1 MKRSVLALLTALL
14 VLLTVCALGEEV
26 QPEDGLDDEGF
37 EIELTDD
44 RELKEGDEGDDVAE
58 LQYRLI
64 DLYYLS
70 TEATGTYDAATTEAV
85 RAFQTDFDL
94 EVTGEA
100 DAKTQ
105 SVLFAAQYRPLKN
118 GCSGDDVKELQ
129 TRLTVLGYYKGD
141 VDGEYQDTTE
151 EAVRVFQEANGE
163 EATGIAD
170 PDTQKI
176 LFWIDETTNEA
187 TSSDL
192 GTVMQGT
199 VEYTE
204 RLAKGS
210 TGTLVKQLQT
220 RLTELGYYSGP
231 ISGNFLGKTM
241 TAVKTLQKQNGVTV
255 DGIVGEVTWNLIFN
269 DASVVLPDAT
279 PKPTATPTP
288 VPYAITVD
296 VANQVTTVYGLD
308 ENNEHTV
315 IVRQMLCST
324 GTKKNPSDVG
334 DWVLS
339 GRKAKW
345 CYFPTWGS
353 HARYWTKI
361 NDSIAFHSVI
371 YNKVDTM
378 ALSVSSYKHLGQRAS
393 HGCIRLTV
401 ADAKWIYDNVG
412 EGTVVSI
419 VEDMP
424 SDPELRASL
433 ALPELNTKTM
443 LPKETP
449 EPTASP
455 EYTSDGQPPLPLAQ
469 LKKNDSSEAV
479 YWMQMKLT
487 ELGYYHGKCSG
498 TYLDGTVQAVKDFQ
512 KAVGLKV
519 TGTASVETLEALYA
533 DVLTTPTI
541 EPTPTLEP
549 TPTPVVSLPTPEPNA

>member
-1 MKRSVLALLTALL
+1 MKRSLLALLAALL
-14 VLLTVCALGEEV
+14 LLLPLGALGEEEAV
-26 QPEDGLDDEGF
+26 PVDDLDDDGF
-37 EIELTDD
+37 EITVTED
-44 RELKEGDEGDDVAE
+44 RDLKEGDEGDDVST
-58 LQYRLI
+58 LQYRLK
-64 DLYYLS
+64 DLYYL
-70 TEATGTYDAATTEAV
+70 TGEASGVYDAATTEAV
-85 RAFQTDFDL
+85 KSFQADFGLDA
-94 EVTGEA
+94 TGEA

-105 SVLFAAQYRPLKN
+105 SLLFAAQYRPLKK
-118 GCSGDDVKELQ
+118 GCTGDDVKELQ
-129 TRLTVLGYYKGD
+129 TRLTVLGYYKGKIS
-141 VDGEYQDTTE
+141 GEFLDATE
-151 EAVRVFQEANGE
+151 EAVQAYQEANGE
-163 EATGIAD
+163 EATGVAD
-170 PDTQKI
+170 VDTLTI
-176 LFWIDETTNEA
+176 LLQASEA
-187 TSSDL
+187 SSDTTDT

-199 VEYTE
+199 VAYTE

-279 PKPTATPTP
+279 PKPTPTPTP

-308 ENNEHTV
+308 ENGEHTV

-324 GTKKNPSDVG
+324 GTKSNPSDPG
-334 DWVLS
+334 DWVLT

-345 CYFPTWGS
+345 CYFPKWGG
-353 HARYWTKI
+353 HARYWTRI
-361 NDSIAFHSVI
+361 NSSIAFHSVI
-371 YNKVDTM
+371 YNAVDTM
-378 ALSVSSYKHLGQRAS
+378 ALAKSSYKNLGKRVS

-401 ADAKWIYDNVG
+401 ADAKWIYDNCG

-419 VEDMP
+419 VEDMAA
-424 SDPELRASL
+424 DPELRASL
-433 ALPELNTKTM
+433 KLPALNTKTM
-443 LPKETP
+443 LPEETP

-455 EYTSDGQPPLPLAQ
+455 VYVSNGLPPMPLSQ

-512 KAVGLKV
+512 KAAGLKV
-519 TGTASVETLEALYA
+519 TGTATVATLEALYA

-541 EPTPTLEP
+541 EPTPTLAP
-549 TPTPVVSLPTPEPNA
+549 TPTPVASLPTPGNE

>member
-1 MKRSVLALLTALL
+1 MKRSLLALLAALL
-14 VLLTVCALGEEV
+14 LLLPLGALGEEEAV
-26 QPEDGLDDEGF
+26 PVDDLDDDGF
-37 EIELTDD
+37 EITVTED
-44 RELKEGDEGDDVAE
+44 RDLKEGDEGDDVST
-58 LQYRLI
+58 LQYRLK
-64 DLYYLS
+64 DLYYL
-70 TEATGTYDAATTEAV
+70 TGEASGVYDAATTEAV
-85 RAFQTDFDL
+85 KSFQEDFGLDA
-94 EVTGEA
+94 TGEA

-105 SVLFAAQYRPLKN
+105 SLLFAAQYRPLKK
-118 GCSGDDVKELQ
+118 GCTGDDVKELQ
-129 TRLTVLGYYKGD
+129 TRLTVLGYYKGKIS
-141 VDGEYQDTTE
+141 GEFLDATE
-151 EAVRVFQEANGE
+151 EAVRAYQEANGE
-163 EATGIAD
+163 EATGVAD
-170 PDTQKI
+170 VDTLTI
-176 LFWIDETTNEA
+176 LLQALEA
-187 TSSDL
+187 SSDTTDT

-199 VEYTE
+199 VAYTE

-279 PKPTATPTP
+279 PKPTPTPTP

-308 ENNEHTV
+308 ENGEHTV

-324 GTKKNPSDVG
+324 GTKSNPSDPG
-334 DWVLS
+334 DWVLT

-345 CYFPTWGS
+345 CYFPKWGG
-353 HARYWTKI
+353 HARYWTRI
-361 NDSIAFHSVI
+361 NSSIAFHSVI
-371 YNKVDTM
+371 YNAVDTM
-378 ALSVSSYKHLGQRAS
+378 ALAKSSYKNLGKRVS

-401 ADAKWIYDNVG
+401 ADAKWIYDNCG

-419 VEDMP
+419 VEDMAA
-424 SDPELRASL
+424 DPELRASL
-433 ALPELNTKTM
+433 KLPALNTKTM
-443 LPKETP
+443 LPEETP
-449 EPTASP
+449 EPTANPVYVSN
-455 EYTSDGQPPLPLAQ
+455 GLPPMPLAQ

-512 KAVGLKV
+512 KAAGLKV
-519 TGTASVETLEALYA
+519 TGTATVATLEALYA

-541 EPTPTLEP
+541 EPTPTLAP
-549 TPTPVVSLPTPEPNA
+549 TPTPVASLPTPGNE

>member
-1 MKRSVLALLTALL
+1 MKRSLLALLAALL
-14 VLLTVCALGEEV
+14 LLLPLGAWGEEEAV
-26 QPEDGLDDEGF
+26 PVDDLDDDGF
-37 EIELTDD
+37 EITVTED
-44 RELKEGDEGDDVAE
+44 RDLKEGDEGDDVST
-58 LQYRLI
+58 LQYRLK
-64 DLYYLS
+64 DLYYL
-70 TEATGTYDAATTEAV
+70 TGEASGVYDAATTEAV
-85 RAFQTDFDL
+85 KSFQEDFGLDA
-94 EVTGEA
+94 TGEA

-105 SVLFAAQYRPLKN
+105 SLLFAAQYRPLKK
-118 GCSGDDVKELQ
+118 GCTGDDVKELQ
-129 TRLTVLGYYKGD
+129 TRLTVLGYYKGKIS
-141 VDGEYQDTTE
+141 GEFLDATE
-151 EAVRVFQEANGE
+151 EAVRAYQEANGE
-163 EATGIAD
+163 EATGVAD
-170 PDTQKI
+170 VDTLTI
-176 LFWIDETTNEA
+176 LLQASEA
-187 TSSDL
+187 SSDATDT

-199 VEYTE
+199 VAYTE

-279 PKPTATPTP
+279 PKPTPTPTP

-308 ENNEHTV
+308 ENGEHTV

-324 GTKKNPSDVG
+324 GTKSNPSDPG
-334 DWVLS
+334 DWVLT

-345 CYFPTWGS
+345 CYFPKWGG
-353 HARYWTKI
+353 HARYWTRI
-361 NDSIAFHSVI
+361 NSSIAFHSVI
-371 YNKVDTM
+371 YNAVDTM
-378 ALSVSSYKHLGQRAS
+378 ALAKSSYKNLGKRVS

-401 ADAKWIYDNVG
+401 ADAKWIYDNCG

-419 VEDMP
+419 VEDMAA
-424 SDPELRASL
+424 DPELRASL
-433 ALPELNTKTM
+433 KLPALNTKTM
-443 LPKETP
+443 LPEETP

-455 EYTSDGQPPLPLAQ
+455 VYVSNGLPPMPLAQ

-512 KAVGLKV
+512 KAAGLKV
-519 TGTASVETLEALYA
+519 TGTATVATLEALYA

-541 EPTPTLEP
+541 EPTPTLAP
-549 TPTPVVSLPTPEPNA
+549 TPTPVASLPTPGNE

>member
-1 MKRSVLALLTALL
+1 MKRSLLTLL
-14 VLLTVCALGEEV
+14 AVLLFLLPLGAMSEEEAV
-26 QPEDGLDDEGF
+26 PVDDLDDDGF
-37 EIELTDD
+37 EITVTED
-44 RELKEGDEGDDVAE
+44 RDLKEGDEGDDVST
-58 LQYRLI
+58 LQYRLK
-64 DLYYLS
+64 DLYYLTS
-70 TEATGTYDAATTEAV
+70 DATGIYDAATTAAVKSFQEDFGLEA
-85 RAFQTDFDL
+85 
-94 EVTGEA
+94 TGEA

-105 SVLFAAQYRPLKN
+105 SLLFAAQYRPLKK
-118 GCSGDDVKELQ
+118 GCIGDDVKELQ
-129 TRLTVLGYYKGD
+129 TRLTVLGYYKGK
-141 VDGEYQDTTE
+141 VSGEYLDATE
-151 EAVRVFQEANGE
+151 EAVRAYQEANGE
-163 EATGIAD
+163 EVTGIAD
-170 PDTQKI
+170 VDTLAVLLQAS
-176 LFWIDETTNEA
+176 EE
-187 TSSDL
+187 SSDATDTS
-192 GTVMQGT
+192 TVMQGT
-199 VEYTE
+199 VAYTE

-279 PKPTATPTP
+279 PKPTPTPTP

-308 ENNEHTV
+308 ENGEHTV

-324 GTKKNPSDVG
+324 GTKSNPSDPG
-334 DWVLS
+334 DWVLT

-345 CYFPTWGS
+345 CYFPKWGG
-353 HARYWTKI
+353 HARYWTRI
-361 NDSIAFHSVI
+361 NSSIAFHSVI
-371 YNKVDTM
+371 YNAVDTK
-378 ALSVSSYKHLGQRAS
+378 ALAKSSYKNLGKRVS

-401 ADAKWIYDNVG
+401 DDAKWIYDNCG

-424 SDPELRASL
+424 ADPELRASL
-433 ALPELNTKTM
+433 KLPALNTKTM
-443 LPKETP
+443 LPEETP

-455 EYTSDGQPPLPLAQ
+455 VYVSDGLPPMPLAQ

-512 KAVGLKV
+512 KAAGLKV
-519 TGTASVETLEALYA
+519 TGTATVATLEALYA

-541 EPTPTLEP
+541 EPTPTLAP
-549 TPTPVVSLPTPEPNA
+549 TPTPIVSLPTPGSGE

>member
-1 MKRSVLALLTALL
+1 MDTLA
-14 VLLTVCALGEEV
+14 VLLQASEE
-26 QPEDGLDDEGF
+26 
-37 EIELTDD
+37 
-44 RELKEGDEGDDVAE
+44 
-58 LQYRLI
+58 
-64 DLYYLS
+64 
-70 TEATGTYDAATTEAV
+70 
-85 RAFQTDFDL
+85 
-94 EVTGEA
+94 
-100 DAKTQ
+100 
-105 SVLFAAQYRPLKN
+105 
-118 GCSGDDVKELQ
+118 
-129 TRLTVLGYYKGD
+129 
-141 VDGEYQDTTE
+141 
-151 EAVRVFQEANGE
+151 
-163 EATGIAD
+163 
-170 PDTQKI
+170 
-176 LFWIDETTNEA
+176 
-187 TSSDL
+187 SSDATDTS
-192 GTVMQGT
+192 TVMQGT
-199 VEYTE
+199 VAYTE

-279 PKPTATPTP
+279 PKPTPTPTP

-308 ENNEHTV
+308 ENGEHTV

-324 GTKKNPSDVG
+324 GTKSNPSDPG
-334 DWVLS
+334 DWVLT

-345 CYFPTWGS
+345 CYFPKWGG
-353 HARYWTKI
+353 HARYWTRI
-361 NDSIAFHSVI
+361 NSSIAFHSVI
-371 YNKVDTM
+371 YNAVDTK
-378 ALSVSSYKHLGQRAS
+378 ALAKSSYKNLGKRVS

-401 ADAKWIYDNVG
+401 DDAKWIYDNCG

-424 SDPELRASL
+424 ADPELRASL
-433 ALPELNTKTM
+433 KLPALNTKTM
-443 LPKETP
+443 LPEETP

-455 EYTSDGQPPLPLAQ
+455 VYVSDGLPPMPLAQ

-512 KAVGLKV
+512 KAAGLKV
-519 TGTASVETLEALYA
+519 TGTATVATLEALYA

-541 EPTPTLEP
+541 EPTPTLAP
-549 TPTPVVSLPTPEPNA
+549 TPTPIVSLPTPGNGE

>member
-1 MKRSVLALLTALL
+1 MKRSLLTLL
-14 VLLTVCALGEEV
+14 AVLLFLLPLGAMGEEEAV
-26 QPEDGLDDEGF
+26 PVDDLDDDGF
-37 EIELTDD
+37 EITVTED
-44 RELKEGDEGDDVAE
+44 RDLKEGDEGDDVST
-58 LQYRLI
+58 LQYRLK
-64 DLYYLS
+64 DLYYLIS
-70 TEATGTYDAATTEAV
+70 DATGVYDAATTAAV
-85 RAFQTDFDL
+85 KSFQEDFGL
-94 EVTGEA
+94 ETTGEA

-105 SVLFAAQYRPLKN
+105 SLLFAAQYRPLKK
-118 GCSGDDVKELQ
+118 GCTGDDVKELQ
-129 TRLTVLGYYKGD
+129 TRLTVLGYYKGK
-141 VDGEYQDTTE
+141 VSGEYLDATE
-151 EAVRVFQEANGE
+151 EAVRAYQEANGE
-163 EATGIAD
+163 EVTGIAD
-170 PDTQKI
+170 VDTLAVLLQAS
-176 LFWIDETTNEA
+176 EE
-187 TSSDL
+187 SSDATDTS
-192 GTVMQGT
+192 TVMQGT
-199 VEYTE
+199 VAYTE

-279 PKPTATPTP
+279 PKPTPTPTP

-308 ENNEHTV
+308 ENGEHTV

-324 GTKKNPSDVG
+324 GTKSNPSDPG
-334 DWVLS
+334 DWVLT

-345 CYFPTWGS
+345 CYFPKWGG
-353 HARYWTKI
+353 HARYWTRI
-361 NDSIAFHSVI
+361 NSSIAFHSVI
-371 YNKVDTM
+371 YNAVDTK
-378 ALSVSSYKHLGQRAS
+378 ALAKSSYKNLGKRVS

-401 ADAKWIYDNVG
+401 DDAKWIYDNCG

-424 SDPELRASL
+424 ADPELRASL
-433 ALPELNTKTM
+433 KLPALNTKTM
-443 LPKETP
+443 LPEETP

-455 EYTSDGQPPLPLAQ
+455 VYVSDGLPPMPLAQ

-512 KAVGLKV
+512 KAAGLKV
-519 TGTASVETLEALYA
+519 TGTATVATLEALYA

-541 EPTPTLEP
+541 EPTPTLAP
-549 TPTPVVSLPTPEPNA
+549 TPTPIVSLPTPGSEE

>member
-1 MKRSVLALLTALL
+1 MKRSLLTLL
-14 VLLTVCALGEEV
+14 AVLLFLLPLGAMGEEEAV
-26 QPEDGLDDEGF
+26 PVDDLDDDGF
-37 EIELTDD
+37 EITVTED
-44 RELKEGDEGDDVAE
+44 RDLKEGNEGDDVST
-58 LQYRLI
+58 LQYRLK
-64 DLYYLS
+64 DLYYLTS
-70 TEATGTYDAATTEAV
+70 DATGIYDAATTAAVKSFQEDFGLEA
-85 RAFQTDFDL
+85 
-94 EVTGEA
+94 TGEA

-105 SVLFAAQYRPLKN
+105 SLLFAAQYRPLKK
-118 GCSGDDVKELQ
+118 GCTGDDVKELQ
-129 TRLTVLGYYKGD
+129 TRLTVLGYYKGK
-141 VDGEYQDTTE
+141 VSGEYLDATE
-151 EAVRVFQEANGE
+151 EAVRAYQEANGE
-163 EATGIAD
+163 EVTGIAD
-170 PDTQKI
+170 VDTLAVLLQAS
-176 LFWIDETTNEA
+176 EE
-187 TSSDL
+187 SSDTTDTS
-192 GTVMQGT
+192 TVMQGT

-279 PKPTATPTP
+279 PKPTPTPTP

-308 ENNEHTV
+308 ENGEHTV

-324 GTKKNPSDVG
+324 GTKSNPSDPG
-334 DWVLS
+334 DWVLT

-345 CYFPTWGS
+345 CYFPKWGG
-353 HARYWTKI
+353 HARYWTRI
-361 NDSIAFHSVI
+361 NSSIAFHSVI
-371 YNKVDTM
+371 YNAVDTK
-378 ALSVSSYKHLGQRAS
+378 ALAKSSYKNLGKRVS

-401 ADAKWIYDNVG
+401 DDAKWIYDNCG

-424 SDPELRASL
+424 ADPELRASL
-433 ALPELNTKTM
+433 KLPALNTKTM
-443 LPKETP
+443 LPEETP

-455 EYTSDGQPPLPLAQ
+455 VYVSDGLPPMPLAQ

-512 KAVGLKV
+512 KAAGLKV
-519 TGTASVETLEALYA
+519 TGTATVATLEALYA

-541 EPTPTLEP
+541 EPTPTLAP
-549 TPTPVVSLPTPEPNA
+549 TPTPIVSLPTPGSEE

>member
-1 MKRSVLALLTALL
+1 MKRSLLALLAILL
-14 VLLTVCALGEEV
+14 LLLPLGGIGEEEAV
-26 QPEDGLDDEGF
+26 PVDDLDDDGF
-37 EIELTDD
+37 EITVTED
-44 RELKEGDEGDDVAE
+44 RDLKEGDEGDDVST
-58 LQYRLI
+58 LQYRLK
-64 DLYYLS
+64 DLYYLTS
-70 TEATGTYDAATTEAV
+70 DATGVYDAATAAAV
-85 RAFQTDFDL
+85 KSFQEDFGLDA
-94 EVTGEA
+94 TGEA

-105 SVLFAAQYRPLKN
+105 SLLFAAQYRPLKK
-118 GCSGDDVKELQ
+118 GCIGDDVKELQ
-129 TRLTVLGYYKGD
+129 TRLTVLGYYKGK
-141 VDGEYQDTTE
+141 VSGEYLDATE
-151 EAVRVFQEANGE
+151 EAVRAYQEANGE
-163 EATGIAD
+163 DATGIAD
-170 PDTQKI
+170 VDTLAI
-176 LFWIDETTNEA
+176 LLQASEESSETA
-187 TSSDL
+187 DA

-199 VEYTE
+199 VAYTE

-279 PKPTATPTP
+279 PKPTPTPTP

-308 ENNEHTV
+308 ENGEHTV

-324 GTKKNPSDVG
+324 GTKSNPSDPG
-334 DWVLS
+334 DWVLT

-345 CYFPTWGS
+345 CYFPKWGG
-353 HARYWTKI
+353 HARYWTRI
-361 NDSIAFHSVI
+361 NSSIAFHSVI
-371 YNKVDTM
+371 YNAVDTK
-378 ALSVSSYKHLGQRAS
+378 ALAKSSYKNLGKRVS

-401 ADAKWIYDNVG
+401 ADAKWIYDNCG

-424 SDPELRASL
+424 ADPELRASL
-433 ALPELNTKTM
+433 KLPALNTKTM
-443 LPKETP
+443 LPEETP

-455 EYTSDGQPPLPLAQ
+455 VYVSDGLPPMPLEQ

-512 KAVGLKV
+512 KAAGLKV
-519 TGTASVETLEALYA
+519 TGTATVATLEALYA

-541 EPTPTLEP
+541 EPTPTLAP
-549 TPTPVVSLPTPEPNA
+549 TSTPVASLPTPGSGE

>member
-1 MKRSVLALLTALL
+1 MKRSLLALLA
-14 VLLTVCALGEEV
+14 VLLFLLPLGAIGEEEAV
-26 QPEDGLDDEGF
+26 PVDDLDDDGF
-37 EIELTDD
+37 EITVTED
-44 RELKEGDEGDDVAE
+44 RDLKEGDEGDDVST
-58 LQYRLI
+58 LQYRLK
-64 DLYYLS
+64 DLYYLTS
-70 TEATGTYDAATTEAV
+70 EATGVYDAATTA
-85 RAFQTDFDL
+85 AIKSFQEDFSL

-105 SVLFAAQYRPLKN
+105 SLLFAAQYRPLKK
-118 GCSGDDVKELQ
+118 GCIGDDVKELQ
-129 TRLTVLGYYKGD
+129 TRLTVLGYYKGK
-141 VDGEYQDTTE
+141 VSGEYLDATE
-151 EAVRVFQEANGE
+151 EAVRAYQEANGE
-163 EATGIAD
+163 EVTGIAD
-170 PDTQKI
+170 VDTLAVLLQAS
-176 LFWIDETTNEA
+176 EE
-187 TSSDL
+187 SSDTADT

-199 VEYTE
+199 VAYTE

-241 TAVKTLQKQNGVTV
+241 TAVKALQKQNGVTV

-279 PKPTATPTP
+279 PKPTPTPTP

-308 ENNEHTV
+308 ENGEHTV

-324 GTKKNPSDVG
+324 GTKSNPSDPG
-334 DWVLS
+334 DWVLT

-345 CYFPTWGS
+345 CYFPKWGG
-353 HARYWTKI
+353 HARYWTRI
-361 NDSIAFHSVI
+361 NSSIAFHSVI
-371 YNKVDTM
+371 YNAVDTK
-378 ALSVSSYKHLGQRAS
+378 ALAKSSYNNLGKRVS

-401 ADAKWIYDNVG
+401 ADAKWIYDNCG

-424 SDPELRASL
+424 ADPELRASL
-433 ALPELNTKTM
+433 KLPALNTKTM
-443 LPKETP
+443 LPEETP

-455 EYTSDGQPPLPLAQ
+455 TYVSDGLPPMPLAQ

-512 KAVGLKV
+512 KAAGLKV
-519 TGTASVETLEALYA
+519 TGTATVATLEALYA

-541 EPTPTLEP
+541 EPTPTLAP
-549 TPTPVVSLPTPEPNA
+549 TPTPVASLPTPGSGE

>member
-1 MKRSVLALLTALL
+1 MKRSLLTLL
-14 VLLTVCALGEEV
+14 AVLLFLLPLGAMSEEEAV
-26 QPEDGLDDEGF
+26 PVDDLDDDGF
-37 EIELTDD
+37 EITVTED
-44 RELKEGDEGDDVAE
+44 RDLKEGDEGDDVST
-58 LQYRLI
+58 LQYRLK
-64 DLYYLS
+64 DLYYLTS
-70 TEATGTYDAATTEAV
+70 DATGIYDAATTAAVKSFQEDFGLEA
-85 RAFQTDFDL
+85 
-94 EVTGEA
+94 TGEA

-105 SVLFAAQYRPLKN
+105 SLLFAAQYRPLKK
-118 GCSGDDVKELQ
+118 GCTGDDVKELQ
-129 TRLTVLGYYKGD
+129 TRLTVLGYYKGK
-141 VDGEYQDTTE
+141 VSGEYLDATE
-151 EAVRVFQEANGE
+151 EAVRAYQEANGE
-163 EATGIAD
+163 EVTGIAD
-170 PDTQKI
+170 VDTLAVLLQAS
-176 LFWIDETTNEA
+176 EE
-187 TSSDL
+187 SSDTTDT

-199 VEYTE
+199 VAYTE

-279 PKPTATPTP
+279 PKPTPTPTP

-308 ENNEHTV
+308 ENGEHTV

-324 GTKKNPSDVG
+324 GTKSNPSDPG
-334 DWVLS
+334 DWVLT

-345 CYFPTWGS
+345 CYFPKWGG
-353 HARYWTKI
+353 HARYWTRI
-361 NDSIAFHSVI
+361 NSSIAFHSVI
-371 YNKVDTM
+371 YNAVDTK
-378 ALSVSSYKHLGQRAS
+378 ALAKSSYKNLGKRVS

-401 ADAKWIYDNVG
+401 DDAKWIYDNCG

-424 SDPELRASL
+424 ADPELRASL
-433 ALPELNTKTM
+433 KLPALNTKTM
-443 LPKETP
+443 LPEETP

-455 EYTSDGQPPLPLAQ
+455 VYVSDSLPPMPLAQ

-512 KAVGLKV
+512 KAAGLKV
-519 TGTASVETLEALYA
+519 TGTATVATLEALYA

-541 EPTPTLEP
+541 EPTPTLAP
-549 TPTPVVSLPTPEPNA
+549 TPTPIVSLPTPGSGE

>member
-1 MKRSVLALLTALL
+1 MKRSLLTLL
-14 VLLTVCALGEEV
+14 AVLLFLLPLGAMGEEEAV
-26 QPEDGLDDEGF
+26 PVDDLDDDGF
-37 EIELTDD
+37 EITVTED
-44 RELKEGDEGDDVAE
+44 RDLKEGDEGDDVST
-58 LQYRLI
+58 LQYRLK
-64 DLYYLS
+64 DLYYLTS
-70 TEATGTYDAATTEAV
+70 DATGIYDAATTAAVKSFQEDFGLEA
-85 RAFQTDFDL
+85 
-94 EVTGEA
+94 TGEA

-105 SVLFAAQYRPLKN
+105 SLLFAAQYRPLKK
-118 GCSGDDVKELQ
+118 GCTGDDVKELQ
-129 TRLTVLGYYKGD
+129 TRLTVLGYYKGK
-141 VDGEYQDTTE
+141 VSGEYLDATE
-151 EAVRVFQEANGE
+151 EAVRAYQEANGE
-163 EATGIAD
+163 EVTGIAD
-170 PDTQKI
+170 VDTLAVLLQAS
-176 LFWIDETTNEA
+176 EESSNTTD
-187 TSSDL
+187 TS
-192 GTVMQGT
+192 TVMQGT

-241 TAVKTLQKQNGVTV
+241 TAVKALQKQNGVTV

-279 PKPTATPTP
+279 PKPTPTPTP

-308 ENNEHTV
+308 ENGEHTV

-324 GTKKNPSDVG
+324 GTKSNPSDPG
-334 DWVLS
+334 DWVLT

-345 CYFPTWGS
+345 CYFPKWGG
-353 HARYWTKI
+353 HARYWTRI
-361 NDSIAFHSVI
+361 NSSIAFHSVI
-371 YNKVDTM
+371 YNAVDTK
-378 ALSVSSYKHLGQRAS
+378 ALAKSSYKNLGKRVS

-401 ADAKWIYDNVG
+401 DDAKWIYDNCG

-424 SDPELRASL
+424 ADPELRASL
-433 ALPELNTKTM
+433 KLPALNTKTM
-443 LPKETP
+443 LPEETP

-455 EYTSDGQPPLPLAQ
+455 VYVSDGLPPMPLAQ

-512 KAVGLKV
+512 KAAGLKV
-519 TGTASVETLEALYA
+519 TGTATVATLEALYA

-541 EPTPTLEP
+541 EPTPTLAP
-549 TPTPVVSLPTPEPNA
+549 TPTPIVSLPTPGNGE

>member
-1 MKRSVLALLTALL
+1 MKRSLLTLL
-14 VLLTVCALGEEV
+14 AVLLFLLPLGAMGEEEAV
-26 QPEDGLDDEGF
+26 PVDDLDDDGF
-37 EIELTDD
+37 EITVTED
-44 RELKEGDEGDDVAE
+44 RDLKEGNEGDDVST
-58 LQYRLI
+58 LQYRLK
-64 DLYYLS
+64 DLYYLTS
-70 TEATGTYDAATTEAV
+70 DATGIYDAATTAAVKSFQEDFGLEA
-85 RAFQTDFDL
+85 
-94 EVTGEA
+94 TGEA

-105 SVLFAAQYRPLKN
+105 SLLFAAQYRPLKK
-118 GCSGDDVKELQ
+118 GCTGDDVKELQ
-129 TRLTVLGYYKGD
+129 TRLTVLGYYKGK
-141 VDGEYQDTTE
+141 VSGEYLDATE
-151 EAVRVFQEANGE
+151 EAVRAYQEANGE
-163 EATGIAD
+163 EVTGIAD
-170 PDTQKI
+170 VDTLAVLLQAS
-176 LFWIDETTNEA
+176 EESSNTTD
-187 TSSDL
+187 TS
-192 GTVMQGT
+192 TVMQGT

-279 PKPTATPTP
+279 PKPTPTPTP

-308 ENNEHTV
+308 ENGEHTV

-324 GTKKNPSDVG
+324 GTKSNPSDPG
-334 DWVLS
+334 DWVLT

-345 CYFPTWGS
+345 CYFPKWGG
-353 HARYWTKI
+353 HARYWTRI
-361 NDSIAFHSVI
+361 NSSIAFHSVI
-371 YNKVDTM
+371 YNAVDTK
-378 ALSVSSYKHLGQRAS
+378 ALAKSSYKNLGKRVS

-401 ADAKWIYDNVG
+401 DDAKWIYDNCG

-424 SDPELRASL
+424 ADPELRASL
-433 ALPELNTKTM
+433 KLPALNTKTM
-443 LPKETP
+443 LPEETP

-455 EYTSDGQPPLPLAQ
+455 VYVSDGLPPMPLAQ

-512 KAVGLKV
+512 KAAGLKV
-519 TGTASVETLEALYA
+519 TGTATVATLEALYA

-541 EPTPTLEP
+541 EPTPTLAP
-549 TPTPVVSLPTPEPNA
+549 TPTPIVSLPTPGNGE

>member
-1 MKRSVLALLTALL
+1 MKRSLLALLAILL
-14 VLLTVCALGEEV
+14 LLLPLGVMGEEEAV
-26 QPEDGLDDEGF
+26 PVDDLDDDGF
-37 EIELTDD
+37 EITVTED
-44 RELKEGDEGDDVAE
+44 RDLKEGDEGDDVST
-58 LQYRLI
+58 LQYRLK
-64 DLYYLS
+64 DLYYLTS
-70 TEATGTYDAATTEAV
+70 DATGVYDAATA
-85 RAFQTDFDL
+85 AAIKSFQEDFDL
-94 EVTGEA
+94 DTTGEA

-105 SVLFAAQYRPLKN
+105 SLLFAAQYRPLKK
-118 GCSGDDVKELQ
+118 GCIGDDVKELQ
-129 TRLTVLGYYKGD
+129 TRLTVLGYYKGK
-141 VDGEYQDTTE
+141 VSGEYLEATE
-151 EAVRVFQEANGE
+151 EAVRAYQEANGE
-163 EATGIAD
+163 DATGIAD
-170 PDTQKI
+170 VDTLAI
-176 LFWIDETTNEA
+176 LLQASDE
-187 TSSDL
+187 SSETADA

-199 VEYTE
+199 VAYTE

-241 TAVKTLQKQNGVTV
+241 TAVKALQKQNGVTV

-279 PKPTATPTP
+279 PKPTPTPTP

-308 ENNEHTV
+308 ENGEHTV

-324 GTKKNPSDVG
+324 GTKSNPSDPG
-334 DWVLS
+334 DWVLT

-345 CYFPTWGS
+345 CYFPKWGG
-353 HARYWTKI
+353 HARYWTRI
-361 NDSIAFHSVI
+361 NSSIAFHSVI
-371 YNKVDTM
+371 YNAVDTK
-378 ALSVSSYKHLGQRAS
+378 ALAKSSYKNLGKRVS

-401 ADAKWIYDNVG
+401 ADAKWIYDNCG

-424 SDPELRASL
+424 ADPELRASL
-433 ALPELNTKTM
+433 KLPALNTKTM
-443 LPKETP
+443 LPEETP

-455 EYTSDGQPPLPLAQ
+455 VYVSDGLPPMPLEQ

-512 KAVGLKV
+512 KAAGLKV
-519 TGTASVETLEALYA
+519 TGTATVATLEALYA

-541 EPTPTLEP
+541 EPTPTLAP
-549 TPTPVVSLPTPEPNA
+549 SPTPVASLPTPGSGE

>member
-1 MKRSVLALLTALL
+1 MKRSLLTLL
-14 VLLTVCALGEEV
+14 AVLLFLLPLGAMSEEEAV
-26 QPEDGLDDEGF
+26 PVDDLDDDGF
-37 EIELTDD
+37 EITVTED
-44 RELKEGDEGDDVAE
+44 RDLKEGDEGDDVST
-58 LQYRLI
+58 LQYRLK
-64 DLYYLS
+64 DLYYLTS
-70 TEATGTYDAATTEAV
+70 DATGIYDAATTAAV
-85 RAFQTDFDL
+85 KSFQEDFGL
-94 EVTGEA
+94 ETTGEA

-105 SVLFAAQYRPLKN
+105 SLLFAAQYRPLKK
-118 GCSGDDVKELQ
+118 GCTGDDVKELQ
-129 TRLTVLGYYKGD
+129 TRLTVLGYYKGK
-141 VDGEYQDTTE
+141 VSGEYLDATE
-151 EAVRVFQEANGE
+151 EAVRAYQEANGE
-163 EATGIAD
+163 EVTGIAD
-170 PDTQKI
+170 VDTLAVLLQAS
-176 LFWIDETTNEA
+176 EEPSGTTD
-187 TSSDL
+187 TS
-192 GTVMQGT
+192 TVMQGT
-199 VEYTE
+199 VAYTE

-279 PKPTATPTP
+279 PKPTPTPTP

-308 ENNEHTV
+308 ENGEHTV

-324 GTKKNPSDVG
+324 GTKSNPSDPG
-334 DWVLS
+334 DWVLT

-345 CYFPTWGS
+345 CYFPKWGG
-353 HARYWTKI
+353 HARYWTRI
-361 NDSIAFHSVI
+361 NSSIAFHSVI
-371 YNKVDTM
+371 YNAVDTK
-378 ALSVSSYKHLGQRAS
+378 ALAKSSYKNLGKRVS

-401 ADAKWIYDNVG
+401 DDAKWIYDNCG

-424 SDPELRASL
+424 ADPELRASL
-433 ALPELNTKTM
+433 KLPALNTKTM
-443 LPKETP
+443 LPEETP

-455 EYTSDGQPPLPLAQ
+455 VYVSDGLPPMPLAQ

-512 KAVGLKV
+512 KAAGLKV
-519 TGTASVETLEALYA
+519 TGTATVATLEALYA

-541 EPTPTLEP
+541 EPTPTLAP
-549 TPTPVVSLPTPEPNA
+549 TPTPIVSLPTPGSGE

>member
-1 MKRSVLALLTALL
+1 MKRSLLTLL
-14 VLLTVCALGEEV
+14 AVLLFLLPLGAMGEEEAV
-26 QPEDGLDDEGF
+26 PVDDLDDDGF
-37 EIELTDD
+37 EITVTED
-44 RELKEGDEGDDVAE
+44 RDLKEGNEGDDVST
-58 LQYRLI
+58 LQYRLK
-64 DLYYLS
+64 DLYYLTS
-70 TEATGTYDAATTEAV
+70 DATGIYDAATTAAVKSFQEDFGLEA
-85 RAFQTDFDL
+85 
-94 EVTGEA
+94 TGEA

-105 SVLFAAQYRPLKN
+105 SLLFAAQYRPLKK
-118 GCSGDDVKELQ
+118 GCTGDDVKELQ
-129 TRLTVLGYYKGD
+129 TRLTVLGYYKGK
-141 VDGEYQDTTE
+141 VSGEYLDATE
-151 EAVRVFQEANGE
+151 EAVRAYQEANGE
-163 EATGIAD
+163 EVTGIAD
-170 PDTQKI
+170 VDTLAVLLQAS
-176 LFWIDETTNEA
+176 EE
-187 TSSDL
+187 SSDTTDT

-199 VEYTE
+199 VAYTE

-279 PKPTATPTP
+279 PKPTPTPTP

-308 ENNEHTV
+308 ENGEHTV

-324 GTKKNPSDVG
+324 GTKSNPSDPG
-334 DWVLS
+334 DWVLT

-345 CYFPTWGS
+345 CYFPKWGG
-353 HARYWTKI
+353 HARYWTRI
-361 NDSIAFHSVI
+361 NSSIAFHSVI
-371 YNKVDTM
+371 YNAVDTK
-378 ALSVSSYKHLGQRAS
+378 ALAKSSYKNLGKRVS

-401 ADAKWIYDNVG
+401 DDAKWIYDNCG

-424 SDPELRASL
+424 ADPELRASL
-433 ALPELNTKTM
+433 KLPALNTKTM
-443 LPKETP
+443 LPEETP

-455 EYTSDGQPPLPLAQ
+455 VYVSDGLPPMPLAQ

-512 KAVGLKV
+512 KAAGLKV
-519 TGTASVETLEALYA
+519 TGTATVATLEALYA

-541 EPTPTLEP
+541 EPTPTLAP
-549 TPTPVVSLPTPEPNA
+549 TPTPIVSLPTPGSGE

>member
-1 MKRSVLALLTALL
+1 MKRSLLALLAALL
-14 VLLTVCALGEEV
+14 LLLPLGALGEEEAV
-26 QPEDGLDDEGF
+26 PVDDLDDDGF
-37 EIELTDD
+37 EITVTED
-44 RELKEGDEGDDVAE
+44 RDLKEGDEGDDVST
-58 LQYRLI
+58 LQYRLK
-64 DLYYLS
+64 DLYYLTS
-70 TEATGTYDAATTEAV
+70 EASGVYDAATTEAV
-85 RAFQTDFDL
+85 KSFQEDFGLDA
-94 EVTGEA
+94 TGEA

-105 SVLFAAQYRPLKN
+105 SLLFAAQYRPLKK
-118 GCSGDDVKELQ
+118 GCTGDDVKELQ
-129 TRLTVLGYYKGD
+129 TRLTVLGYYKGKIS
-141 VDGEYQDTTE
+141 GEFLDATE
-151 EAVRVFQEANGE
+151 EAVRAYQEANGE
-163 EATGIAD
+163 EATGVAD
-170 PDTQKI
+170 VDTLTI
-176 LFWIDETTNEA
+176 LLQASEA
-187 TSSDL
+187 SSDTTDT

-199 VEYTE
+199 VAYTE

-279 PKPTATPTP
+279 PKPTPTPTP

-308 ENNEHTV
+308 ENGEHTV

-324 GTKKNPSDVG
+324 GTKSNPSDPG
-334 DWVLS
+334 DWVLT

-345 CYFPTWGS
+345 CYFPKWGG
-353 HARYWTKI
+353 HARYWTRI
-361 NDSIAFHSVI
+361 NSSIAFHSVI
-371 YNKVDTM
+371 YNAVDTM
-378 ALSVSSYKHLGQRAS
+378 ALAKSSYKNLGKRVS

-401 ADAKWIYDNVG
+401 ADAKWIYDNCG

-419 VEDMP
+419 VENMAA
-424 SDPELRASL
+424 DPELRASL
-433 ALPELNTKTM
+433 KLPALNTKTM
-443 LPKETP
+443 LPEETP

-455 EYTSDGQPPLPLAQ
+455 VYVSNGLPPMPLAQ

-512 KAVGLKV
+512 KAAGLKV
-519 TGTASVETLEALYA
+519 TGTATVATLEALYA
-533 DVLTTPTI
+533 DVLITPTI
-541 EPTPTLEP
+541 EPTPTLAP
-549 TPTPVVSLPTPEPNA
+549 TPTPVASLPTPGNE

>member
-1 MKRSVLALLTALL
+1 MKRSLLALLAALL
-14 VLLTVCALGEEV
+14 LLLPLGVLGEEEAV
-26 QPEDGLDDEGF
+26 PVDDLDDDGF
-37 EIELTDD
+37 EITVTED
-44 RELKEGDEGDDVAE
+44 RDLKEGDEGDDVST
-58 LQYRLI
+58 LQYRLK
-64 DLYYLS
+64 DLYYLTS
-70 TEATGTYDAATTEAV
+70 EASGVYDAATTEAV
-85 RAFQTDFDL
+85 KSFQEDFGLDA
-94 EVTGEA
+94 TGEA

-105 SVLFAAQYRPLKN
+105 SLLFAAQYRPLKK
-118 GCSGDDVKELQ
+118 GCTGDDVKELQ
-129 TRLTVLGYYKGD
+129 TRLTVLGYYKGKIS
-141 VDGEYQDTTE
+141 GEFLDATE
-151 EAVRVFQEANGE
+151 EAVRAYQEANGE
-163 EATGIAD
+163 EATGVAD
-170 PDTQKI
+170 VDTLTI
-176 LFWIDETTNEA
+176 LLQASEA
-187 TSSDL
+187 SSDTTDT

-199 VEYTE
+199 VAYTE

-279 PKPTATPTP
+279 PKPTPTPTP

-308 ENNEHTV
+308 ENGEHTV

-324 GTKKNPSDVG
+324 GTKSNPSDPG
-334 DWVLS
+334 DWVLT

-345 CYFPTWGS
+345 CYFPKWGG
-353 HARYWTKI
+353 HARYWTRI
-361 NDSIAFHSVI
+361 NSSIAFHSVI
-371 YNKVDTM
+371 YNAVDTM
-378 ALSVSSYKHLGQRAS
+378 ALAKSSYKNLGKRVS

-401 ADAKWIYDNVG
+401 ADAKWIYDNCG

-419 VEDMP
+419 VENMAA
-424 SDPELRASL
+424 DPELRASL
-433 ALPELNTKTM
+433 KLPALNTKTM
-443 LPKETP
+443 LPEETP

-455 EYTSDGQPPLPLAQ
+455 VYVSNGLPPMPLAQ

-512 KAVGLKV
+512 KAAGLKV
-519 TGTASVETLEALYA
+519 TGTATVATLEALYA
-533 DVLTTPTI
+533 DVLITPTI
-541 EPTPTLEP
+541 EPTPTLAP
-549 TPTPVVSLPTPEPNA
+549 TPTPVASLPTPGNE

>member
-1 MKRSVLALLTALL
+1 MKRSLLTLL
-14 VLLTVCALGEEV
+14 AVLLFLLPLGAMSEEEAV
-26 QPEDGLDDEGF
+26 PVDDLDDDGF
-37 EIELTDD
+37 EITVTED
-44 RELKEGDEGDDVAE
+44 RDLKEGDEGDDVST
-58 LQYRLI
+58 LQYRLK
-64 DLYYLS
+64 DLYYLTS
-70 TEATGTYDAATTEAV
+70 DATGIYDAATTAAVKSFQEDFGLEA
-85 RAFQTDFDL
+85 
-94 EVTGEA
+94 TGEA

-105 SVLFAAQYRPLKN
+105 SLLFAAQYRPLKK
-118 GCSGDDVKELQ
+118 GCTGDDVKELQ
-129 TRLTVLGYYKGD
+129 TRLTVLGYYKGK
-141 VDGEYQDTTE
+141 VSGEYLDATE
-151 EAVRVFQEANGE
+151 EAVRAYQEANGE
-163 EATGIAD
+163 EVTGIAD
-170 PDTQKI
+170 VDTLAVLLQAS
-176 LFWIDETTNEA
+176 EE
-187 TSSDL
+187 SSDTTDT

-199 VEYTE
+199 VAYTE

-279 PKPTATPTP
+279 PKPTPTPTP

-308 ENNEHTV
+308 ENGEHTV

-324 GTKKNPSDVG
+324 GTKSNPSDPG
-334 DWVLS
+334 DWVLT

-345 CYFPTWGS
+345 CYFPKWGG
-353 HARYWTKI
+353 HARYWTRI
-361 NDSIAFHSVI
+361 NSSIAFHSVI
-371 YNKVDTM
+371 YNAVDTK
-378 ALSVSSYKHLGQRAS
+378 ALAKSSYKNLGKRVS

-401 ADAKWIYDNVG
+401 DDAKWIYDNCG

-424 SDPELRASL
+424 ADPELRASL
-433 ALPELNTKTM
+433 KLPALNTKTM
-443 LPKETP
+443 LPEETP

-455 EYTSDGQPPLPLAQ
+455 VYVSDGLPPMPLAQ

-512 KAVGLKV
+512 KAAGLKV
-519 TGTASVETLEALYA
+519 TGTATVATLEALYA

-541 EPTPTLEP
+541 EPTPTLAP
-549 TPTPVVSLPTPEPNA
+549 TPTPIVSLPTPSSEE

>member
-1 MKRSVLALLTALL
+1 MKRSLLTLL
-14 VLLTVCALGEEV
+14 AVLLFLLPLGAMGEEEAV
-26 QPEDGLDDEGF
+26 PVDDLDDDGF
-37 EIELTDD
+37 EITVTED
-44 RELKEGDEGDDVAE
+44 RDLKEGNEGDDVST
-58 LQYRLI
+58 LQYRLK
-64 DLYYLS
+64 DLYYLTS
-70 TEATGTYDAATTEAV
+70 DATGIYDAATTAAVKSFQEDFGLEA
-85 RAFQTDFDL
+85 
-94 EVTGEA
+94 TGEA

-105 SVLFAAQYRPLKN
+105 SLLFAAQYRPLKK
-118 GCSGDDVKELQ
+118 GCTGDDVKELQ
-129 TRLTVLGYYKGD
+129 TRLTVLGYYKGK
-141 VDGEYQDTTE
+141 VSGEYLDATE
-151 EAVRVFQEANGE
+151 EAVRAYQEANGE
-163 EATGIAD
+163 EVTGIAD
-170 PDTQKI
+170 VDTLAVLLQAS
-176 LFWIDETTNEA
+176 EE
-187 TSSDL
+187 SSDTTDT

-199 VEYTE
+199 VAYTE

-279 PKPTATPTP
+279 PKPTPTPTP

-308 ENNEHTV
+308 ENGEHTV

-324 GTKKNPSDVG
+324 GTKSNPSDPG
-334 DWVLS
+334 DWVLT

-345 CYFPTWGS
+345 CYFPKWGG
-353 HARYWTKI
+353 HARYWTRI
-361 NDSIAFHSVI
+361 NSSIAFHSVI
-371 YNKVDTM
+371 YNAVDTK
-378 ALSVSSYKHLGQRAS
+378 ALAKSSYKNLGKRVS

-401 ADAKWIYDNVG
+401 DDAKWIYDNCG

-424 SDPELRASL
+424 ADPELRASL
-433 ALPELNTKTM
+433 KLPALNTKTM
-443 LPKETP
+443 LPEETP

-455 EYTSDGQPPLPLAQ
+455 VYVSDGLPPMPLAQ

-512 KAVGLKV
+512 KAAGLKV
-519 TGTASVETLEALYA
+519 TGTATVATLEALYA

-541 EPTPTLEP
+541 EPTPTLAP
-549 TPTPVVSLPTPEPNA
+549 TPTPIVSLPTPGNGE

>member
-1 MKRSVLALLTALL
+1 MKRSLLALLAALL
-14 VLLTVCALGEEV
+14 LLLPLGVLGEEEAV
-26 QPEDGLDDEGF
+26 PVDDLDDDGF
-37 EIELTDD
+37 EITVTED
-44 RELKEGDEGDDVAE
+44 RDLKEGDEGDDVST
-58 LQYRLI
+58 LQYRLK
-64 DLYYLS
+64 DLYYL
-70 TEATGTYDAATTEAV
+70 TGEASGVYDAATTEAV
-85 RAFQTDFDL
+85 KSFQEDFGLDA
-94 EVTGEA
+94 TGEA

-105 SVLFAAQYRPLKN
+105 SLLFAAQYRPLKK
-118 GCSGDDVKELQ
+118 GCTGDDVKELQ
-129 TRLTVLGYYKGD
+129 TRLTVLGYYKGKIS
-141 VDGEYQDTTE
+141 GEFLDATE
-151 EAVRVFQEANGE
+151 EAVRAYQEANGE
-163 EATGIAD
+163 EATGVAD
-170 PDTQKI
+170 VDTLTI
-176 LFWIDETTNEA
+176 LLQVSEA
-187 TSSDL
+187 SSDTTDT

-199 VEYTE
+199 VAYTE

-279 PKPTATPTP
+279 PKPTPTPTP

-308 ENNEHTV
+308 ENGEHTV

-324 GTKKNPSDVG
+324 GTKSNPSDPG
-334 DWVLS
+334 DWVLT

-345 CYFPTWGS
+345 CYFPKWGG
-353 HARYWTKI
+353 HARYWTRI
-361 NDSIAFHSVI
+361 NSSIAFHSVI
-371 YNKVDTM
+371 YNAVDTM
-378 ALSVSSYKHLGQRAS
+378 ALAKSSYKNLGKRVS

-401 ADAKWIYDNVG
+401 ADAKWIYDNCG

-419 VEDMP
+419 VENMAA
-424 SDPELRASL
+424 DPELRASL
-433 ALPELNTKTM
+433 KLPALNTKTM
-443 LPKETP
+443 LPEETP

-455 EYTSDGQPPLPLAQ
+455 VYVSNGLPPMPLAQ

-512 KAVGLKV
+512 KAAGLKV
-519 TGTASVETLEALYA
+519 TGTATVATLEALYT

-541 EPTPTLEP
+541 EPTPTLAP
-549 TPTPVVSLPTPEPNA
+549 TPTPVASLPTPGNE

>member
-1 MKRSVLALLTALL
+1 M
-14 VLLTVCALGEEV
+14 
-26 QPEDGLDDEGF
+26 DDLDDDGF
-37 EIELTDD
+37 EITVTED
-44 RELKEGDEGDDVAE
+44 RDLKEGNEGDDVST
-58 LQYRLI
+58 LQYRLK
-64 DLYYLS
+64 DLYYLTS
-70 TEATGTYDAATTEAV
+70 DATGIYDAATTAAVKSFQEDFGLEA
-85 RAFQTDFDL
+85 
-94 EVTGEA
+94 TGEA

-105 SVLFAAQYRPLKN
+105 SLLFAAQYRPLKK
-118 GCSGDDVKELQ
+118 GCIGDDVKELQ
-129 TRLTVLGYYKGD
+129 TRLTVLGYYKGK
-141 VDGEYQDTTE
+141 VSGEYLDATE
-151 EAVRVFQEANGE
+151 EAVRAYQEANGE
-163 EATGIAD
+163 EVTGIAD
-170 PDTQKI
+170 VDTLAVLLQAS
-176 LFWIDETTNEA
+176 EE
-187 TSSDL
+187 SSDTTDT

-199 VEYTE
+199 VAYTE

-279 PKPTATPTP
+279 PKPTPTPTP

-308 ENNEHTV
+308 ENGEHTV

-324 GTKKNPSDVG
+324 GTKSNPSDPG
-334 DWVLS
+334 DWVLT

-345 CYFPTWGS
+345 CYFPKWGG
-353 HARYWTKI
+353 HARYWTRI
-361 NDSIAFHSVI
+361 NSSIAFHSVI
-371 YNKVDTM
+371 YNAVDTK
-378 ALSVSSYKHLGQRAS
+378 ALAKSSYKNLGKRVS

-401 ADAKWIYDNVG
+401 DDAKWIYDNCG

-424 SDPELRASL
+424 ADPELRASL
-433 ALPELNTKTM
+433 KLPALNTKTM
-443 LPKETP
+443 LPEETP

-455 EYTSDGQPPLPLAQ
+455 VYVSDGLPPMPLAQ

-512 KAVGLKV
+512 KAAGLKV
-519 TGTASVETLEALYA
+519 TGTATVATLEALYA

-541 EPTPTLEP
+541 EPTPTLAP
-549 TPTPVVSLPTPEPNA
+549 TPTPIVSLPTPGNGE

>member
-1 MKRSVLALLTALL
+1 MKRSLLTLL
-14 VLLTVCALGEEV
+14 AVLLFLLPLGAMSEEEAV
-26 QPEDGLDDEGF
+26 PVDDLDDDGF
-37 EIELTDD
+37 EITVTED
-44 RELKEGDEGDDVAE
+44 RDLKEGDEGDDVST
-58 LQYRLI
+58 LQYRLK
-64 DLYYLS
+64 DLYYLTS
-70 TEATGTYDAATTEAV
+70 DATGIYDAATTAAVKSFQEDFGLEA
-85 RAFQTDFDL
+85 
-94 EVTGEA
+94 TGEA

-105 SVLFAAQYRPLKN
+105 SLLFAAQYRPLKK
-118 GCSGDDVKELQ
+118 GCIGDDVKELQ
-129 TRLTVLGYYKGD
+129 TRLTVLGYYKGK
-141 VDGEYQDTTE
+141 VSGEYLDATE
-151 EAVRVFQEANGE
+151 EAVRAYQEANGE
-163 EATGIAD
+163 EVTGIAD
-170 PDTQKI
+170 VDTLAVLLQAS
-176 LFWIDETTNEA
+176 EE
-187 TSSDL
+187 SSDTTDT

-199 VEYTE
+199 VAYTE

-279 PKPTATPTP
+279 PKPTPTPTP

-308 ENNEHTV
+308 ENGEHTV

-324 GTKKNPSDVG
+324 GTKSNPSDPG
-334 DWVLS
+334 DWVLT

-345 CYFPTWGS
+345 CYFPKWGG
-353 HARYWTKI
+353 HARYWTRI
-361 NDSIAFHSVI
+361 NSSIAFHSVI
-371 YNKVDTM
+371 YNAVDTK
-378 ALSVSSYKHLGQRAS
+378 ALAKSSYKNLGKRVS

-401 ADAKWIYDNVG
+401 DDAKWIYDNCG

-424 SDPELRASL
+424 ADPELRASL
-433 ALPELNTKTM
+433 KLPALNTKTM
-443 LPKETP
+443 LPEETP

-455 EYTSDGQPPLPLAQ
+455 VYVSDGLPPMPLAQ

-512 KAVGLKV
+512 KAAGLKV
-519 TGTASVETLEALYA
+519 TGTATVATLEALYA

-541 EPTPTLEP
+541 EPTPTLAP
-549 TPTPVVSLPTPEPNA
+549 TPTPIVSLPTPGNGE

>member
-1 MKRSVLALLTALL
+1 MKRSLLALLA
-14 VLLTVCALGEEV
+14 VLLFLLPLGAMGEEEAV
-26 QPEDGLDDEGF
+26 PVDDLDDDGF
-37 EIELTDD
+37 EITVTED
-44 RELKEGDEGDDVAE
+44 RDLKEGDEGDDVST
-58 LQYRLI
+58 LQYRLK
-64 DLYYLS
+64 DLYYLTS
-70 TEATGTYDAATTEAV
+70 DATGVYDAATTAAV
-85 RAFQTDFDL
+85 KSFQEDFGL
-94 EVTGEA
+94 ETTGEA

-105 SVLFAAQYRPLKN
+105 SLLFAAQYRPLKK
-118 GCSGDDVKELQ
+118 GCTGDDVKELQ
-129 TRLTVLGYYKGD
+129 TRLTVLGYYKGK
-141 VDGEYQDTTE
+141 VSGEYLDATE
-151 EAVRVFQEANGE
+151 EAVRAYQEANGE
-163 EATGIAD
+163 EVTGIAD
-170 PDTQKI
+170 VDTLAVLLQTS
-176 LFWIDETTNEA
+176 EE
-187 TSSDL
+187 SSDTTDTS
-192 GTVMQGT
+192 TVMQGT
-199 VEYTE
+199 VAYTE

-279 PKPTATPTP
+279 PKPTPTPTP

-308 ENNEHTV
+308 ENGEHTV

-324 GTKKNPSDVG
+324 GTKSNPSDPG
-334 DWVLS
+334 DWVLT

-345 CYFPTWGS
+345 CYFPKWGG
-353 HARYWTKI
+353 HARYWTRI
-361 NDSIAFHSVI
+361 NSSIAFHSVI
-371 YNKVDTM
+371 YNAVDTK
-378 ALSVSSYKHLGQRAS
+378 ALAKSSYKNLGKRVS

-401 ADAKWIYDNVG
+401 ADAKWIYDNCG

-424 SDPELRASL
+424 ADPELRASL
-433 ALPELNTKTM
+433 KLPALNTKTM
-443 LPKETP
+443 LPEETP

-455 EYTSDGQPPLPLAQ
+455 VYVSDGLPPMPLAQ

-512 KAVGLKV
+512 KAAGLKV
-519 TGTASVETLEALYA
+519 TGTATVATLEALYA
-533 DVLTTPTI
+533 DVLTTPTV
-541 EPTPTLEP
+541 EPTPTLAP
-549 TPTPVVSLPTPEPNA
+549 TPTPIVSLPTPGSGE

>member
-1 MKRSVLALLTALL
+1 MKRSLLALLA
-14 VLLTVCALGEEV
+14 VLLFLLPLGAMGEEEAV
-26 QPEDGLDDEGF
+26 PVDDLDDDGF
-37 EIELTDD
+37 EITVTED
-44 RELKEGDEGDDVAE
+44 RDLKEGDEGDDVST
-58 LQYRLI
+58 LQYRLK
-64 DLYYLS
+64 DLYYLTS
-70 TEATGTYDAATTEAV
+70 DATGVYDAATTA
-85 RAFQTDFDL
+85 AIKSFQEDFGLDA
-94 EVTGEA
+94 TGEA

-105 SVLFAAQYRPLKN
+105 SLLFAAQYRPLKK
-118 GCSGDDVKELQ
+118 GCIGDDVKELQ
-129 TRLTVLGYYKGD
+129 TRLTVLGYYKGK
-141 VDGEYQDTTE
+141 VSGEYLDATE
-151 EAVRVFQEANGE
+151 EAVRAYQEANGE
-163 EATGIAD
+163 EVTGIAD
-170 PDTQKI
+170 VDTLAVLLQAAEESS
-176 LFWIDETTNEA
+176 ETTDA
-187 TSSDL
+187 

-199 VEYTE
+199 IAYTE

-210 TGTLVKQLQT
+210 TGTLVKQLQI

-279 PKPTATPTP
+279 PKPTPTPTP

-324 GTKKNPSDVG
+324 GTKSNPSDPG
-334 DWVLS
+334 DWVLT

-345 CYFPTWGS
+345 CYFPKWGG
-353 HARYWTKI
+353 HARYWTRI
-361 NDSIAFHSVI
+361 NSSIAFHSVI
-371 YNKVDTM
+371 YNAVDTK
-378 ALSVSSYKHLGQRAS
+378 ALATSSYKNLGKRVS

-401 ADAKWIYDNVG
+401 ADAKWIYDNCG

-424 SDPELRASL
+424 ADPELRASL
-433 ALPELNTKTM
+433 KLPALNTKTM
-443 LPKETP
+443 LPEETP

-455 EYTSDGQPPLPLAQ
+455 TYVSDGLPPMPLEQ

-512 KAVGLKV
+512 KAAGLKV
-519 TGTASVETLEALYA
+519 TGTATVATLEALYA

-541 EPTPTLEP
+541 EPTPTLAP
-549 TPTPVVSLPTPEPNA
+549 TPTPVASLPTPGSGE

>member
-1 MKRSVLALLTALL
+1 MKRSLLTLL
-14 VLLTVCALGEEV
+14 AVLLFLLPLGAMSEEEAV
-26 QPEDGLDDEGF
+26 PVDDLDDDGF
-37 EIELTDD
+37 EITVTED
-44 RELKEGDEGDDVAE
+44 RDLKEGDEGDDVST
-58 LQYRLI
+58 LQYRLK
-64 DLYYLS
+64 DLYYLTS
-70 TEATGTYDAATTEAV
+70 DATGIYDAATTAAVKSFQEDFGLEA
-85 RAFQTDFDL
+85 
-94 EVTGEA
+94 TGEA

-105 SVLFAAQYRPLKN
+105 SLLFAAQYRPLKK
-118 GCSGDDVKELQ
+118 GCIGDDVKELQ
-129 TRLTVLGYYKGD
+129 TRLTVLGYYKGK
-141 VDGEYQDTTE
+141 VSGEYLDATE
-151 EAVRVFQEANGE
+151 EAVRAYQEANGE
-163 EATGIAD
+163 EVTGIAD
-170 PDTQKI
+170 VDTLAVLLQAS
-176 LFWIDETTNEA
+176 EE
-187 TSSDL
+187 SSDTTDT

-199 VEYTE
+199 VAYTE

-279 PKPTATPTP
+279 PKPTPTPTP

-308 ENNEHTV
+308 ENGEHTV

-324 GTKKNPSDVG
+324 GTKSNPSDPG
-334 DWVLS
+334 DWVLT

-345 CYFPTWGS
+345 CYFPKWGG
-353 HARYWTKI
+353 HARYWTRI
-361 NDSIAFHSVI
+361 NSSIAFHSVI
-371 YNKVDTM
+371 YNAVDTK
-378 ALSVSSYKHLGQRAS
+378 ALAKSSYKNLGKRVS

-401 ADAKWIYDNVG
+401 DDAKWIYDNCG

-424 SDPELRASL
+424 ADPELRASL
-433 ALPELNTKTM
+433 KLPALNTKTM
-443 LPKETP
+443 LPEETP

-455 EYTSDGQPPLPLAQ
+455 VYVSDSLPPMPLAQ

-498 TYLDGTVQAVKDFQ
+498 TYLDGTVQAVKNFQ
-512 KAVGLKV
+512 KAAGLKV
-519 TGTASVETLEALYA
+519 TGTATVATLEALYT

-541 EPTPTLEP
+541 EPTPTLAP
-549 TPTPVVSLPTPEPNA
+549 TPTPIVSLPTPGNGE

>member
-1 MKRSVLALLTALL
+1 MKRSLLTLL
-14 VLLTVCALGEEV
+14 AVLLFLLPLGAMGEEEAV
-26 QPEDGLDDEGF
+26 PVDDLDDDGF
-37 EIELTDD
+37 EITVTED
-44 RELKEGDEGDDVAE
+44 RDLKEGDEGDDVST
-58 LQYRLI
+58 LQYRLK
-64 DLYYLS
+64 DLYYLTS
-70 TEATGTYDAATTEAV
+70 DATGIYDAATTAAVKSFQEDFGLEA
-85 RAFQTDFDL
+85 
-94 EVTGEA
+94 TGEA

-105 SVLFAAQYRPLKN
+105 SLLFAAQYRPLKK
-118 GCSGDDVKELQ
+118 GCTGDDVKELQ
-129 TRLTVLGYYKGD
+129 TRLTVLGYYKGK
-141 VDGEYQDTTE
+141 VSGEYLDATE
-151 EAVRVFQEANGE
+151 EAVRAYQEANGE
-163 EATGIAD
+163 EVTGIAD
-170 PDTQKI
+170 VDTLAVLLQAS
-176 LFWIDETTNEA
+176 EE
-187 TSSDL
+187 SSDTTDT

-199 VEYTE
+199 VAYTE

-279 PKPTATPTP
+279 PKPTPTPTP

-308 ENNEHTV
+308 ENGEHTV

-324 GTKKNPSDVG
+324 GTKSNPSDPG
-334 DWVLS
+334 DWVLT

-345 CYFPTWGS
+345 CYFPKWGG
-353 HARYWTKI
+353 HARYWTRI
-361 NDSIAFHSVI
+361 NSSIAFHSVI
-371 YNKVDTM
+371 YNAVDTK
-378 ALSVSSYKHLGQRAS
+378 ALAKSSYKNLGKRVS

-401 ADAKWIYDNVG
+401 DDAKWIYDNCG

-424 SDPELRASL
+424 ADPELRASL
-433 ALPELNTKTM
+433 KLPALNTKTM
-443 LPKETP
+443 LPEETP

-455 EYTSDGQPPLPLAQ
+455 VYVSDGLPPMPLAQ

-512 KAVGLKV
+512 KAAGLKV
-519 TGTASVETLEALYA
+519 TGTATVATLEALYA

-541 EPTPTLEP
+541 EPTPTLAP
-549 TPTPVVSLPTPEPNA
+549 TPTPIVSLPTPSSEE

>member
-1 MKRSVLALLTALL
+1 MKRSLLTLL
-14 VLLTVCALGEEV
+14 AVLLFLLPLGAMSEEEAV
-26 QPEDGLDDEGF
+26 PVDDLDDDGF
-37 EIELTDD
+37 EITVTED
-44 RELKEGDEGDDVAE
+44 RDLKEGDEGDDVST
-58 LQYRLI
+58 LQYRLK
-64 DLYYLS
+64 DLYYLIS
-70 TEATGTYDAATTEAV
+70 DATGVYDAATTAAV
-85 RAFQTDFDL
+85 KSFQEDFGL
-94 EVTGEA
+94 ETTGEA

-105 SVLFAAQYRPLKN
+105 SLLFAAQYRPLKK
-118 GCSGDDVKELQ
+118 GCTGDDVKELQ
-129 TRLTVLGYYKGD
+129 TRLTVLGYYKGK
-141 VDGEYQDTTE
+141 VSGEYLDATE
-151 EAVRVFQEANGE
+151 EAVRAYQEANGE
-163 EATGIAD
+163 EVTGIAD
-170 PDTQKI
+170 VDTLAVLLQAS
-176 LFWIDETTNEA
+176 EE
-187 TSSDL
+187 SSDATDTS
-192 GTVMQGT
+192 TVMQGT
-199 VEYTE
+199 VAYTE

-279 PKPTATPTP
+279 SKPTPTPTP

-308 ENNEHTV
+308 ENGEHTV

-324 GTKKNPSDVG
+324 GTKSNPSDPG
-334 DWVLS
+334 DWVLT

-345 CYFPTWGS
+345 CYFPKWGG
-353 HARYWTKI
+353 HARYWTRI
-361 NDSIAFHSVI
+361 NSSIAFHSVI
-371 YNKVDTM
+371 YNAVDTK
-378 ALSVSSYKHLGQRAS
+378 ALAKSSYKNLGKRVS

-401 ADAKWIYDNVG
+401 DDAKWIYDNCG

-424 SDPELRASL
+424 ADPELRASL
-433 ALPELNTKTM
+433 KLPALNTKTM
-443 LPKETP
+443 LPEETP

-455 EYTSDGQPPLPLAQ
+455 VYVSDGLPPMPLAQ

-512 KAVGLKV
+512 KAAGLKV
-519 TGTASVETLEALYA
+519 TGTATVATLEALYA

-541 EPTPTLEP
+541 EPTPTLAP
-549 TPTPVVSLPTPEPNA
+549 TPTPIVSLPTPSSEE

>member
-1 MKRSVLALLTALL
+1 MKRSLLALLAALL
-14 VLLTVCALGEEV
+14 LLLPLGALGEEEAV
-26 QPEDGLDDEGF
+26 PVDDLDDDGF
-37 EIELTDD
+37 EITVTED
-44 RELKEGDEGDDVAE
+44 RDLKEGDEGDDVST
-58 LQYRLI
+58 LQYRLK
-64 DLYYLS
+64 DLYYL
-70 TEATGTYDAATTEAV
+70 TGEASGVYDAATTEAV
-85 RAFQTDFDL
+85 KSFQEDFGLDA
-94 EVTGEA
+94 TGEA

-105 SVLFAAQYRPLKN
+105 SLLFAAQYRPLKK
-118 GCSGDDVKELQ
+118 GCTGDDVKELQ
-129 TRLTVLGYYKGD
+129 TRLTVLGYYKGKIS
-141 VDGEYQDTTE
+141 GEFLDATE
-151 EAVRVFQEANGE
+151 EAVRAYQEANGE
-163 EATGIAD
+163 EATGVAD
-170 PDTQKI
+170 VDTLTI
-176 LFWIDETTNEA
+176 LLQASEA
-187 TSSDL
+187 SSDTTDT

-199 VEYTE
+199 VAYTE

-279 PKPTATPTP
+279 PKPTPTPTP

-308 ENNEHTV
+308 ENGEHTV

-324 GTKKNPSDVG
+324 GTKSNPSDPG
-334 DWVLS
+334 DWVLT

-345 CYFPTWGS
+345 CYFPKWGG
-353 HARYWTKI
+353 HARYWTRI
-361 NDSIAFHSVI
+361 NSSIAFHSVI
-371 YNKVDTM
+371 YNAVDTM
-378 ALSVSSYKHLGQRAS
+378 ALAKSSYKNLGKRVS

-401 ADAKWIYDNVG
+401 ADAKWIYDNCG

-419 VEDMP
+419 VEDMAA
-424 SDPELRASL
+424 DPELRASL
-433 ALPELNTKTM
+433 KLPALNTKTM
-443 LPKETP
+443 LPEETP

-455 EYTSDGQPPLPLAQ
+455 VYVSNGLPPMPLAQ

-512 KAVGLKV
+512 KAAGLKV
-519 TGTASVETLEALYA
+519 TGTATVATLEALYA

-541 EPTPTLEP
+541 EPTPTLAP
-549 TPTPVVSLPTPEPNA
+549 TPTPVASLPTPGNE

>member
-1 MKRSVLALLTALL
+1 MKRSLLALLA
-14 VLLTVCALGEEV
+14 VLLFLLPLGAIGEEEAV
-26 QPEDGLDDEGF
+26 PVDDLDDDGF
-37 EIELTDD
+37 EITVTED
-44 RELKEGDEGDDVAE
+44 RDLKEGDEGDDVST
-58 LQYRLI
+58 LQYRLK
-64 DLYYLS
+64 DLYYLIS
-70 TEATGTYDAATTEAV
+70 DATGVYDAATTAAV
-85 RAFQTDFDL
+85 KSFQEDFGL
-94 EVTGEA
+94 ETTGEA

-105 SVLFAAQYRPLKN
+105 SLLFAAQYRPLKK
-118 GCSGDDVKELQ
+118 GCTGDDVKELQ
-129 TRLTVLGYYKGD
+129 TRLTVLGYYKGK
-141 VDGEYQDTTE
+141 VSGEYLDATE
-151 EAVRVFQEANGE
+151 EAVRAYQEANGE
-163 EATGIAD
+163 EVTGIAD
-170 PDTQKI
+170 VDTLAVLLQAS
-176 LFWIDETTNEA
+176 EESSNTTD
-187 TSSDL
+187 TS
-192 GTVMQGT
+192 TVMQGT

-279 PKPTATPTP
+279 PKPTPTPTP

-308 ENNEHTV
+308 ENGEHTV

-324 GTKKNPSDVG
+324 GTKSNPSDPG
-334 DWVLS
+334 DWVLT

-345 CYFPTWGS
+345 CYFPKWGG
-353 HARYWTKI
+353 HARYWTRI
-361 NDSIAFHSVI
+361 NSSIAFHSVI
-371 YNKVDTM
+371 YNAVDTK
-378 ALSVSSYKHLGQRAS
+378 ALAKSSYKNLGKRVS

-401 ADAKWIYDNVG
+401 DDAKWIYDNCG

-424 SDPELRASL
+424 ADPELRASL
-433 ALPELNTKTM
+433 KLPALNTKTM
-443 LPKETP
+443 LPEETP

-455 EYTSDGQPPLPLAQ
+455 VYVSDGLPPMPLAQ

-512 KAVGLKV
+512 KAAGLKV
-519 TGTASVETLEALYA
+519 TGTATVATLEALYA

-541 EPTPTLEP
+541 EPTPTLAP
-549 TPTPVVSLPTPEPNA
+549 TPTPIVSLPTPGNGE

>member
-1 MKRSVLALLTALL
+1 MKRSLLTLL
-14 VLLTVCALGEEV
+14 AVLLFLLPLGAMSEEEAV
-26 QPEDGLDDEGF
+26 PVDDLDDDGF
-37 EIELTDD
+37 EITVTED
-44 RELKEGDEGDDVAE
+44 RDLKEGDEGDDVST
-58 LQYRLI
+58 LQYRLK
-64 DLYYLS
+64 DLYYLIS
-70 TEATGTYDAATTEAV
+70 DATGVYDAATTAAV
-85 RAFQTDFDL
+85 KSFQEDFGL
-94 EVTGEA
+94 ETTGEA

-105 SVLFAAQYRPLKN
+105 SLLFAAQYRPLKK
-118 GCSGDDVKELQ
+118 GCIGDDVKELQ
-129 TRLTVLGYYKGD
+129 TRLTVLGYYKGK
-141 VDGEYQDTTE
+141 VSGEYLDATE
-151 EAVRVFQEANGE
+151 EAVRAYQEANGE
-163 EATGIAD
+163 EVTGIAD
-170 PDTQKI
+170 VDTLAVLLQAS
-176 LFWIDETTNEA
+176 EE
-187 TSSDL
+187 SSDTTDT

-199 VEYTE
+199 VAYTE

-279 PKPTATPTP
+279 PKPTPTPTP

-308 ENNEHTV
+308 ENGEHTV

-324 GTKKNPSDVG
+324 GTKSNPSDPG
-334 DWVLS
+334 DWVLT

-345 CYFPTWGS
+345 CYFPKWGG
-353 HARYWTKI
+353 HARYWTRI
-361 NDSIAFHSVI
+361 NSSIAFHSVI
-371 YNKVDTM
+371 YNAVDTK
-378 ALSVSSYKHLGQRAS
+378 ALAKSSYKNLGKRVS

-401 ADAKWIYDNVG
+401 DDAKWIYDNCG

-424 SDPELRASL
+424 ADPELRASL
-433 ALPELNTKTM
+433 KLPALNTKTM
-443 LPKETP
+443 LPEETP

-455 EYTSDGQPPLPLAQ
+455 VYVSDGLPPMPLAQ

-512 KAVGLKV
+512 KAAGLKV
-519 TGTASVETLEALYA
+519 TGTATVATLEALYA

-541 EPTPTLEP
+541 EPTPTLAP
-549 TPTPVVSLPTPEPNA
+549 TPTPIVSLPTPGNGE

>member
-1 MKRSVLALLTALL
+1 MKRSLLTLL
-14 VLLTVCALGEEV
+14 AVLLFLLPLGAMSEEEAV
-26 QPEDGLDDEGF
+26 PVDDLDDDGF
-37 EIELTDD
+37 EITVTED
-44 RELKEGDEGDDVAE
+44 RDLKEGDEGDDVST
-58 LQYRLI
+58 LQYRLK
-64 DLYYLS
+64 DLYYLTS
-70 TEATGTYDAATTEAV
+70 DATGVYDAATMAAVKSFQEDFGLEA
-85 RAFQTDFDL
+85 
-94 EVTGEA
+94 TGEA

-105 SVLFAAQYRPLKN
+105 SLLFAAQYRPLKK
-118 GCSGDDVKELQ
+118 GCTGDDVKELQ
-129 TRLTVLGYYKGD
+129 TRLTVLGYYKGK
-141 VDGEYQDTTE
+141 VSGEYLDATE
-151 EAVRVFQEANGE
+151 EAVRAYQEANGE
-163 EATGIAD
+163 EVTGIAD
-170 PDTQKI
+170 VDTLAVLLQAS
-176 LFWIDETTNEA
+176 EEPSGTTD
-187 TSSDL
+187 TS
-192 GTVMQGT
+192 TVMQGT
-199 VEYTE
+199 VAYTE

-279 PKPTATPTP
+279 PKPTPTPTP

-308 ENNEHTV
+308 ENGEHTV

-324 GTKKNPSDVG
+324 GTKSNPSDPG
-334 DWVLS
+334 DWVLT

-345 CYFPTWGS
+345 CYFPKWGG
-353 HARYWTKI
+353 HARYWTRI
-361 NDSIAFHSVI
+361 NSSIAFHSVI
-371 YNKVDTM
+371 YNAVDTK
-378 ALSVSSYKHLGQRAS
+378 ALAKSSYKNLGKRVS

-401 ADAKWIYDNVG
+401 DDAKWIYDNCG

-424 SDPELRASL
+424 ADPELRASL
-433 ALPELNTKTM
+433 KLPALNTKTM
-443 LPKETP
+443 LPEETP

-455 EYTSDGQPPLPLAQ
+455 VYVSDGLPPMPLAQ

-512 KAVGLKV
+512 KAAGLKV
-519 TGTASVETLEALYA
+519 TGTATVATLEALYA

-541 EPTPTLEP
+541 EPTPTLAP
-549 TPTPVVSLPTPEPNA
+549 TPTPIVSLPTPGSGE

>member
-1 MKRSVLALLTALL
+1 MKRSLLTLL
-14 VLLTVCALGEEV
+14 AVLLFLLPLVAMSEEEAV
-26 QPEDGLDDEGF
+26 PVDDLDDDGF
-37 EIELTDD
+37 EITVTED
-44 RELKEGDEGDDVAE
+44 RDLKEGDEGDDVST
-58 LQYRLI
+58 LQYRLK
-64 DLYYLS
+64 DLYYLTS
-70 TEATGTYDAATTEAV
+70 DATGIYDAATTAAVKSFQEDFGLEA
-85 RAFQTDFDL
+85 
-94 EVTGEA
+94 TGEA

-105 SVLFAAQYRPLKN
+105 SLLFAAQYRPLKK
-118 GCSGDDVKELQ
+118 GCTGDDVKELQ
-129 TRLTVLGYYKGD
+129 TRLTVLGYYKGK
-141 VDGEYQDTTE
+141 VSGEYLDATE
-151 EAVRVFQEANGE
+151 EAVRAYQEANGE
-163 EATGIAD
+163 EVTGVAD
-170 PDTQKI
+170 VDTLAVLLQAS
-176 LFWIDETTNEA
+176 EE
-187 TSSDL
+187 SSDTTDTS
-192 GTVMQGT
+192 TVMQGT
-199 VEYTE
+199 IEYTE

-279 PKPTATPTP
+279 PKPTPTPTP

-308 ENNEHTV
+308 ENGEHTV

-324 GTKKNPSDVG
+324 GTKSNPSDPG
-334 DWVLS
+334 DWVLT

-345 CYFPTWGS
+345 CYFPKWGG
-353 HARYWTKI
+353 HARYWTRI
-361 NDSIAFHSVI
+361 NSSIAFHSVI
-371 YNKVDTM
+371 YNAVDTK
-378 ALSVSSYKHLGQRAS
+378 ALAKSSYKNLGKRVS

-401 ADAKWIYDNVG
+401 DDAKWIYDNCG

-424 SDPELRASL
+424 ADPELRASL
-433 ALPELNTKTM
+433 KLPALNTKTM
-443 LPKETP
+443 LPEETP

-455 EYTSDGQPPLPLAQ
+455 VYVSDGLPPMPLAQ

-512 KAVGLKV
+512 KAAGLKV
-519 TGTASVETLEALYA
+519 TGTATVATLEALYA

-541 EPTPTLEP
+541 EPTPTLAP
-549 TPTPVVSLPTPEPNA
+549 TPTPIVSLPTPGNGE

>member
-1 MKRSVLALLTALL
+1 MKRSLLALLAALL
-14 VLLTVCALGEEV
+14 LLLPLGALGEEEAV
-26 QPEDGLDDEGF
+26 PVDDLDDDGF
-37 EIELTDD
+37 EITVTED
-44 RELKEGDEGDDVAE
+44 RDLKEGDEGDDVST
-58 LQYRLI
+58 LQYRLK
-64 DLYYLS
+64 DLYYL
-70 TEATGTYDAATTEAV
+70 TGEASGVYDAATTEAV
-85 RAFQTDFDL
+85 KSFQADFGLDA
-94 EVTGEA
+94 TGEA

-105 SVLFAAQYRPLKN
+105 SLLFAAQYRPLKK
-118 GCSGDDVKELQ
+118 GCTGDDVKELQ
-129 TRLTVLGYYKGD
+129 TRLTVLGYYKGKIS
-141 VDGEYQDTTE
+141 GEFLDATE
-151 EAVRVFQEANGE
+151 EAVRAYQEANGE
-163 EATGIAD
+163 EATGVAD
-170 PDTQKI
+170 VDTLTI
-176 LFWIDETTNEA
+176 LLQASEA
-187 TSSDL
+187 SSDATDT

-199 VEYTE
+199 VAYTE

-279 PKPTATPTP
+279 PKPTPTPTP

-308 ENNEHTV
+308 ENGEHTV

-324 GTKKNPSDVG
+324 GTKSNPSDPG
-334 DWVLS
+334 DWVLT

-345 CYFPTWGS
+345 CYFPKWGG
-353 HARYWTKI
+353 HARYWTRI
-361 NDSIAFHSVI
+361 NSSIAFHSVI
-371 YNKVDTM
+371 YNAVDTM
-378 ALSVSSYKHLGQRAS
+378 ALAKSSYKNLGKRVS

-401 ADAKWIYDNVG
+401 ADAKWIYDNCG

-419 VEDMP
+419 VEDMAA
-424 SDPELRASL
+424 DPELRASL
-433 ALPELNTKTM
+433 KLPALNTKTM
-443 LPKETP
+443 LPEETP

-455 EYTSDGQPPLPLAQ
+455 VYVSNGLPPMPLAQ

-512 KAVGLKV
+512 KAAGLKV
-519 TGTASVETLEALYA
+519 TGTATVATLEALYA

-541 EPTPTLEP
+541 EPTPTLAP
-549 TPTPVVSLPTPEPNA
+549 TPTPVASLPTPGNE